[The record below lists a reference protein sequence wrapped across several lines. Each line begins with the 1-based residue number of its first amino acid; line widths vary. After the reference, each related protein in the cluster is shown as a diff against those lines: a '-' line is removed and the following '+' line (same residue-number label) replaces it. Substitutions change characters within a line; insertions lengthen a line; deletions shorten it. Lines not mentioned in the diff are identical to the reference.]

1 MYCQFAF
8 QSLFLPSFFLN
19 LNSIKMTSFFPSS
32 SFLQEGPFQAN
43 KQASKTYIYAR
54 KKVVIKNPKGTP
66 LGRFYCIVMSLW
78 IGPAKHCICILICF
92 YFLFCFA
99 VMQIRDSSRY
109 RFLFLVF
116 LDNNICN
123 NIMCQIF
130 TRRLKIHILVSEQ
143 LQRLERKKKL
153 QSSQGIFFK
162 SQLCNN
168 RKQNQ

>member
-1 MYCQFAF
+1 MSICISKPFLTKLFSEFEFNKNDLLFSLVQFFIGGTFSSKQISLKNVHICQ
-8 QSLFLPSFFLN
+8 
-19 LNSIKMTSFFPSS
+19 
-32 SFLQEGPFQAN
+32 
-43 KQASKTYIYAR
+43 

-143 LQRLERKKKL
+143 L
-153 QSSQGIFFK
+153 
-162 SQLCNN
+162 
-168 RKQNQ
+168 